1 MLQADIAT
9 PIILSIQTAA
19 IALCLAFPL
28 GIFFAKAMAGK
39 KFPGQTVVETFF
51 MLPVVL
57 PPTVVGFLL
66 IILFGKHSPIGSFV
80 ESVFGASIMFTPWA
94 AALASTVVAFPLM
107 YQSAKAGFE
116 SIDPGIEEAAH
127 MDGAGTWKT
136 FFYITI
142 PLSAKAL
149 ITGAILSFARA
160 LGEFGA
166 TLMFAGNI
174 PGKTQT
180 APIAIYISMESGRMD
195 RAWILVAII
204 ILISFVMLYISSLLK
219 SK

>member
-1 MLQADIAT
+1 MVN

-19 IALCLAFPL
+19 IALALAFPCGVL
-28 GIFFAKAMAGK
+28 LAKTMAGK
-39 KFPGQTVVETFF
+39 RFRGKTALETLFL
-51 MLPVVL
+51 LPVVL

-66 IILFGKHSPIGSFV
+66 IILFGKHSPVGSMI
-80 ESVFGASIMFTPWA
+80 EWVFGNSIMFTPWA

-116 SIDPGIEEAAH
+116 SINPEIEEAAR
-127 MDGAGTWKT
+127 MDGAGTWRT
-136 FFYITI
+136 FLHITL
-142 PLSAKAL
+142 PLSSTAL
-149 ITGAILSFARA
+149 VTGAILSFARA

-180 APIAIYISMESGRMD
+180 APIAIYMAMESGRTD
-195 RAWILVAII
+195 EAWFLVAVI
-204 ILISFVMLYISSLLK
+204 ILISFIMLYLSSLLK